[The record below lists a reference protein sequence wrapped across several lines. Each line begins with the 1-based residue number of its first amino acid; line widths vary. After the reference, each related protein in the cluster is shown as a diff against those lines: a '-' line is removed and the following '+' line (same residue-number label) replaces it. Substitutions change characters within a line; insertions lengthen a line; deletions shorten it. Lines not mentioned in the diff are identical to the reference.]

1 MDKNIYIRDIKRV
14 TYHLGLFPKLKKKK
28 QKPIGL
34 SFHLE

>member
-28 QKPIGL
+28 NKNL
-34 SFHLE
+34 